1 MLHRRLRRVLGPAKI
16 PPVPTGISIA
26 LAALA
31 LTGCEP
37 AVGVYDPP
45 IAWRASVAVGRT
57 NGGSLRRGVQLPPSG
72 PHHLTY
78 DPARRALSSPAWRRW
93 GSDRLVRTTL
103 CVIQDYRTAD
113 PDAARV
119 VVGDLSRP
127 HGGPFGPRYGG
138 LGHASH
144 QNGRDIDVY
153 YPRWDG
159 RETPPRGIDDV
170 DLERSQQLVDRFVAA
185 GAVLIVVG
193 PHTDLSAAGRKRV
206 IEVAAHHDDHM
217 HVRLPLPVGQ
227 SAGVAAPARAKLPAE
242 NGNITPPSTARRLP
256 SRSTQTSTSQ
266 P

>member
-1 MLHRRLRRVLGPAKI
+1 MASGM
-16 PPVPTGISIA
+16 TIA

-37 AVGVYDPP
+37 QVATYDPP
-45 IAWRASVAVGRT
+45 IAWQASEAVGRT
-57 NGGSLRRGVQLPPSG
+57 NGGRLRRGVRLPAQG
-72 PHHLTY
+72 PHHITY
-78 DPARRALSSPAWRRW
+78 DPAARSMPSRPWRRW
-93 GSDRLVRTTL
+93 GTDRLVRTTL
-103 CVIQDYRTAD
+103 CVIEDYRRDD
-113 PDAARV
+113 PAAVRV

-127 HGGPFGPRYGG
+127 RGGPFGPRYGG

-159 RETPPRGIDDV
+159 RESPARRAEDV
-170 DLERSQQLVDRFVAA
+170 DLDRAQALVDRFVAA

-193 PHTDLSAAGRKRV
+193 PGTGLAAPGRRGL

-217 HVRLPLPVGQ
+217 HVRLP
-227 SAGVAAPARAKLPAE
+227 AAARRPEGLDPPRAKQPAE
-242 NGNITPPSTARRLP
+242 PAHAAGRSSTRGMRHDQPHLSHP
-256 SRSTQTSTSQ
+256 RISQ